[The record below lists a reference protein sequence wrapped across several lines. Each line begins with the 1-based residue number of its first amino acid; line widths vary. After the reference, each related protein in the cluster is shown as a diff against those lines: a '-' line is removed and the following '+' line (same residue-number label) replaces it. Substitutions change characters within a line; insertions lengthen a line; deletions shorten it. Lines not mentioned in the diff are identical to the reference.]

1 MKDFVKKYLG
11 EGALLLTTLLWGVT
25 FVIVKESL
33 NSSSPLVFVSLRFSI
48 AALILSPLIIK
59 TFNNIS
65 KKLLLSGLLLSFFF
79 FVGFATQTIGLRYT
93 SATKSGFIT
102 GTFIL
107 FTPIFQ
113 YLIEKRKPKKENIF
127 GIFLILSGLAF
138 LSSKGESFLNIFT
151 ELGTDFNLGD
161 FFTLLCAISFALY
174 LVYLDV
180 STKKYDHMP
189 LFYMQILFT
198 AIFGIICALLL
209 SAVGFEEIIF
219 SFNNQLLFA
228 LIYTSI
234 FATIITTFLQ
244 TKYQKTV
251 TPTKAG
257 IIFSFEAPLAALF
270 AFFILSER
278 ISSFGYIGCVL
289 IFSGLLVAEILGN
302 RKSTIKYGS

>member
-1 MKDFVKKYLG
+1 MKKYAG
-11 EGALLLTTLLWGVT
+11 EGALLLTTTLWGVT

-33 NSSSPLVFVSLRFSI
+33 NSASPLVFVSLRFSI
-48 AALILSPLIIK
+48 AALILSPFIIK

-65 KKLLLSGLLLSFFF
+65 KELLMSGLLLSFFF
-79 FVGFATQTIGLRYT
+79 FAGFATQTIGLRYT

-107 FTPIFQ
+107 FTPLFQ
-113 YLIEKRKPKKENIF
+113 YLIEKKISRKENIF
-127 GIFLILSGLAF
+127 GIVIIVFGLVF
-138 LSSKGESFLNIFT
+138 LSSKGESFLNIFN
-151 ELGTDFNLGD
+151 ELGEGFNIGD
-161 FFTLLCAISFALY
+161 FFTLLCAISYALY

-180 STKKYDHMP
+180 TTKKHNHLP
-189 LFYMQILFT
+189 LVYMQIFFT

-209 SAVGFEEIIF
+209 STFGFEKIILTL
-219 SFNNQLLFA
+219 NNQLLFA

-257 IIFSFEAPLAALF
+257 IILSFEAPLAALF

-289 IFSGLLVAEILGN
+289 IFTGLLITEILGN
-302 RKSTIKYGS
+302 RKSIIENGS

>member
-1 MKDFVKKYLG
+1 MKKYIG
-11 EGALLLTTLLWGVT
+11 EGALLLTTTLWGVT
-25 FVIVKESL
+25 FVIIKESL

-79 FVGFATQTIGLRYT
+79 FVGFATQTIGLKYT

-113 YLIEKRKPKKENIF
+113 YLIEKKVPTKENIF
-127 GIFLILSGLAF
+127 GIIIILFGLTF
-138 LSSKGESFLNIFT
+138 LSSKGESFLNIFK
-151 ELGTDFNLGD
+151 ELGGGFNIGD

-180 STKKYDHMP
+180 VTKKHDNMP
-189 LFYMQILFT
+189 LFYMQIFFT
-198 AIFGIICALLL
+198 AIFAIVCALLF
-209 SAVGFEEIIF
+209 STIGIEKIILTL
-219 SFNNQLLFA
+219 NKQLLFA

-270 AFFILSER
+270 AFIILSER
-278 ISSFGYIGCVL
+278 ISSFGYIGCAL
-289 IFSGLLVAEILGN
+289 IFTGLLVTEILGN